1 MREVRRRREGAHE
14 QKTTLSL
21 PLARSV
27 NAPPPRLLQ
36 QGHAPVAGGLR
47 PGLAGPGPQHG
58 HQLGGGH
65 GCACGEGRGQ
75 KKKRERGEW
84 GVGAGWWARART
96 RARVCA
102 PVRARA
108 RPTLLLCATNQPRTR
123 QFGDLLAILGQREIG
138 FGVPAVLWGEREK
151 KKNKEGV
158 RGGGGRGRE
167 GERGPRPPP
176 PPLSLSVH
184 TLTLLMAARS
194 KARAAATSVSWSPR
208 EVVLP
213 PAEIWGE
220 RGGAREGKREERE
233 GEVFGLR
240 GGAFPPP
247 QAGPGPVAPSRP
259 PRRSP
264 RHHQQ
269 AGCTPTTPR
278 ARTMALP
285 HAAPPNGR
293 PHACTGGGGPKKKR
307 DGGRRRRPGR

>member
-151 KKNKEGV
+151 KKKQ
-158 RGGGGRGRE
+158 RGRE
-167 GERGPRPPP
+167 R
-176 PPLSLSVH
+176 
-184 TLTLLMAARS
+184 
-194 KARAAATSVSWSPR
+194 
-208 EVVLP
+208 
-213 PAEIWGE
+213 
-220 RGGAREGKREERE
+220 RGGARSRGRERPTPAAPTPLPLCPHPHLVD
-233 GEVFGLR
+233 G
-240 GGAFPPP
+240 
-247 QAGPGPVAPSRP
+247 GPVKGA
-259 PRRSP
+259 
-264 RHHQQ
+264 
-269 AGCTPTTPR
+269 
-278 ARTMALP
+278 
-285 HAAPPNGR
+285 
-293 PHACTGGGGPKKKR
+293 GGGDLGVVVAQGGGLAAGGDLGGEGGGKGGQKR
-307 DGGRRRRPGR
+307 GEGG